1 MHITHAG
8 LDESEAQ
15 QIDALSFAGQP
26 NLQLDKCI
34 MNKLTNTLDYITHS
48 IIRLVIISIFLS
60 GCTNLNPIDINSKTL
75 HDNIRSGEL
84 FEEGDRVR
92 VITKDGSSHILKVT
106 AISEHVL
113 MGQVEGTGTPR
124 SWTGSEDGM
133 YMEAPAT
140 EPTVIEIMIDDI
152 VLLEEEKI
160 SAGKTTL
167 AVGGGIVA
175 VAAIAFTI
183 LIVSFTTADWSTN

>member
-15 QIDALSFAGQP
+15 P

-34 MNKLTNTLDYITHS
+34 MNKISNTPDYITHS
-48 IIRLVIISIFLS
+48 IIRLLIISIFLS
-60 GCTNLNPIDINSKTL
+60 GCTSLKPLETNSKTL

-84 FEEGDRVR
+84 IEEGDRVR
-92 VITKDGSSHILKVT
+92 LITKDGSSHVLKVT
-106 AISEHVL
+106 ALSEHVL
-113 MGQVEGTGTPR
+113 KGELEGTGSP
-124 SWTGSEDGM
+124 
-133 YMEAPAT
+133 
-140 EPTVIEIMIDDI
+140 IEIQIDDI
-152 VLLEEEKI
+152 VVVEEERI

-175 VAAIAFTI
+175 IAAIAFSI
-183 LIVSFTTADWSTN
+183 FVIHLYYFY